1 MPTKQ
6 QQGVVPFEKESPA
19 WNKEGFLA
27 KVLISSQSDAYL
39 CETSFI
45 IIVLGEMS
53 HEIVYLHTTLFLPR
67 RNVQRDARSET
78 GELNE
83 QVWFFLLL
91 SQNSS
96 AWRI

>member
-1 MPTKQ
+1 M
-6 QQGVVPFEKESPA
+6 PFEEHAPA
-19 WNKEGFLA
+19 WNKEFYFAKGF
-27 KVLISSQSDAYL
+27 ISSQSDAYL

-78 GELNE
+78 DEINE

-91 SQNSS
+91 SQIFH
-96 AWRI
+96 AGG